1 MRVNKFIAFAAVIG
15 ICFGSR
21 ADIVVEVEHP
31 DGSVEI
37 LSNPKVAPAPVL
49 LKKAEGDSETNL
61 KLKEFNRIVIG
72 QGIEVNYTIGGSN
85 EMQVY
90 APATLLENLSAKVRK
105 GVLLLE
111 SLGEAPGTVKINLS
125 APEVKTITLT
135 GNAVLAFNGTY
146 KLPGQLITMLSGSSS
161 LTFRDGVQLHELDA
175 EVTGHSGLNFDK
187 SLIVRDAE
195 IHILGCSEA
204 TLNGVNAAVFTL
216 ETSGT
221 STATVSGK
229 VHHGKL
235 EANSSSHINA
245 SGMVS
250 DSLKKVAMPLSTID

>member
-1 MRVNKFIAFAAVIG
+1 MRVNKFIAFATLIG

-37 LSNPKVAPAPVL
+37 LLNPKVAPAPVL

-105 GVLLLE
+105 GVLTLE
-111 SLGEAPGTVKINLS
+111 SLGEATGTVKINLS

-135 GNAVLAFNGTY
+135 GNAVLAF
-146 KLPGQLITMLSGSSS
+146 
-161 LTFRDGVQLHELDA
+161 
-175 EVTGHSGLNFDK
+175 
-187 SLIVRDAE
+187 
-195 IHILGCSEA
+195 
-204 TLNGVNAAVFTL
+204 
-216 ETSGT
+216 
-221 STATVSGK
+221 VSGK

-250 DSLKKVAMPLSTID
+250 DSLKKIAMPLSTID

>member
-1 MRVNKFIAFAAVIG
+1 MRVNKFIAFVAVIG

-37 LSNPKVAPAPVL
+37 LLNPKVASAPVL

-105 GVLLLE
+105 G
-111 SLGEAPGTVKINLS
+111 GEAPGTVKINLS

-135 GNAVLAFNGTY
+135 GNAVLAF
-146 KLPGQLITMLSGSSS
+146 
-161 LTFRDGVQLHELDA
+161 
-175 EVTGHSGLNFDK
+175 
-187 SLIVRDAE
+187 
-195 IHILGCSEA
+195 
-204 TLNGVNAAVFTL
+204 
-216 ETSGT
+216 
-221 STATVSGK
+221 VSGK

-245 SGMVS
+245 SGLVS
-250 DSLKKVAMPLSTID
+250 ASMKKVAMPLSTID

>member
-1 MRVNKFIAFAAVIG
+1 MRVNKFIAFATVAG

-21 ADIVVEVEHP
+21 ADIIVEVEHP
-31 DGSVEI
+31 DGSVEM
-37 LSNPKVAPAPVL
+37 LSTPKIAPEPIL

-61 KLKEFNRIVIG
+61 KLKKFNSIVIG
-72 QGIEVNYTIGGSN
+72 QGIEVNYTIGDSF
-85 EMQVY
+85 EMQAF
-90 APATLLENLSAKVRK
+90 APAPLLEKLSAEVKK
-105 GVLLLE
+105 EVLTLE
-111 SLGEAPGTVKINLS
+111 SGGEVPGTVKINLS
-125 APEVKTITLT
+125 APEVKAITLT

-175 EVTGHSGLNFDK
+175 QVAGRSCLTFDK
-187 SLIVRDAE
+187 SLIVRDADL
-195 IHILGCSEA
+195 HILGRSNA
-204 TLNGVNAAVFTL
+204 ILLGVNAVVFTL

-221 STATVSGK
+221 STATLSGK

-250 DSLKKVAMPLSTID
+250 ESLKKVAMPLSVID